1 VLVGDAHGR
10 ADRIL
15 RVEPVGHRHLAA
27 RVADGLRKAGLGR
40 RAVALFGDSAFFHTA
55 IPAICNAAVSGGDIL
70 MVVLDNG
77 ATVTSGFQPNPGV
90 GRDALG
96 RPAPALS
103 IERIAE
109 ACGVGYVRG
118 IGPDAPPSALRDALC
133 AALAHRDLAL
143 LVVRTR
149 CDRRP

>member
-1 VLVGDAHGR
+1 VTV
-10 ADRIL
+10 ADRLHAKYAIGSA
-15 RVEPVGHRHLAA
+15 VG
-27 RVADGLRKAGLGR
+27 VADGLRKAGLGR
-40 RAVALFGDSAFFHTA
+40 RAVALFGDSSFFHTTL
-55 IPAICNAAVSGGDIL
+55 PALCNAVVGRSDIL
-70 MVVLDNG
+70 TVVLDNS

-103 IERIAE
+103 IERIAG
-109 ACGVGYVRG
+109 ACGVGYVRTV
-118 IGPDAPPSALRDALC
+118 GPDAPPADLREAFR

-149 CDRRP
+149 CDRPS